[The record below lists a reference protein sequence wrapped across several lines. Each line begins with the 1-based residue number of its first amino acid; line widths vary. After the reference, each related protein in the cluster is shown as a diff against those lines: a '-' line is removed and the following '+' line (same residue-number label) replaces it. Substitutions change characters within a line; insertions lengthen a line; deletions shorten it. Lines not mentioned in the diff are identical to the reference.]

1 MNVYFLIIT
10 GTVIVLVLIYAIV
23 AHKKRRAKILE
34 LRRQIREE
42 QRQQELKEKCK
53 SYYNR
58 KRVAVNANLNAN
70 LNENDDDEY
79 YRLRALREERD
90 AYDDYIASLDMS

>member
-1 MNVYFLIIT
+1 MDVVFLIII
-10 GTVIVLVLIYAIV
+10 GTVIALVLIYAIA

-42 QRQQELKEKCK
+42 QRRQELKEKCK
-53 SYYNR
+53 PYYNR
-58 KRVAVNANLNAN
+58 KRVSMPQQ
-70 LNENDDDEY
+70 NDDDDYEY
-79 YRLRALREERD
+79 LRALKEERD

>member
-1 MNVYFLIIT
+1 MMADMDVVFLIII
-10 GTVIVLVLIYAIV
+10 GTVIALVLIYAIA

-53 SYYNR
+53 PYYSR
-58 KRVAVNANLNAN
+58 KRVAMPQQ
-70 LNENDDDEY
+70 NDDFDDEY
-79 YRLRALREERD
+79 YRLRALREARD

>member
-1 MNVYFLIIT
+1 MNVFFLIII
-10 GTVIVLVLIYAIV
+10 GTVIALVLIYAIA
-23 AHKKRRAKILE
+23 AHKKRSAKILE

-42 QRQQELKEKCK
+42 QRRQELKEKCK
-53 SYYNR
+53 PYYNR
-58 KRVAVNANLNAN
+58 KRVSVNAN

>member
-1 MNVYFLIIT
+1 MMADMDVVFLIII
-10 GTVIVLVLIYAIV
+10 GTVIALVLIYAIA

-53 SYYNR
+53 PYYSR
-58 KRVAVNANLNAN
+58 KRVAMPQQ
-70 LNENDDDEY
+70 NDDFDDEY
-79 YRLRALREERD
+79 LRALKEERD

>member
-1 MNVYFLIIT
+1 MMADMDVVFLIII
-10 GTVIVLVLIYAIV
+10 GTVIALVLIYAII

-53 SYYNR
+53 PYYNR
-58 KRVAVNANLNAN
+58 KRVSVNDNLN
-70 LNENDDDEY
+70 LNDDDEY

>member
-1 MNVYFLIIT
+1 MDVVFLIII
-10 GTVIVLVLIYAIV
+10 GTVIALVLIYAIA

-53 SYYNR
+53 PYYSR
-58 KRVAVNANLNAN
+58 KRVAMPQQ
-70 LNENDDDEY
+70 NDDFDDEY
-79 YRLRALREERD
+79 LRALKEERD

>member
-1 MNVYFLIIT
+1 MDVIFLIII
-10 GTVIVLVLIYAIV
+10 GTVIALVLIYVIV
-23 AHKKRRAKILE
+23 SHNKRRAKILE

-42 QRQQELKEKCK
+42 QRQQEIKEKCK
-53 SYYNR
+53 PNYNR
-58 KRVAVNANLNAN
+58 KRVSKPQQ
-70 LNENDDDEY
+70 NDDFDDEY